1 MSLKNSHTAADY
13 VEWNE
18 AMNLI
23 RRLYRDGDYRMSLFI
38 GCGCFF
44 GLRVSDIKSL
54 TWKMIL
60 DADRFELREKKT
72 QKRRLI
78 KINSDFQNHIRMCY
92 EALGIRNKD
101 EFCFLSK
108 KKVVYS
114 TQRINVLLKEIKTKY
129 HLKVQN
135 FSCHSL
141 RKAFG
146 RRVFETSGEQAQM
159 ALVKLSELFNHSSV
173 QITKIYLGL
182 RQDELMETYDL
193 LDF

>member
-78 KINSDFQNHIRMCY
+78 KINSDFQNHIRLCY
-92 EALGIRNKD
+92 EALNIHDKD
-101 EFCFLSK
+101 EYCFLSR

-114 TQRINVLLKEIKTKY
+114 TQRINVLLKEIKIKY
-129 HLKVQN
+129 RLKVEN

-182 RQDELMETYDL
+182 RQDELLETYDL
-193 LDF
+193 LEF

>member
-78 KINSDFQNHIRMCY
+78 KINSDFQNHIHMCY